1 MKFNKK
7 EIIRLWGNG
16 LPLRVN
22 YKDYKVYKMS
32 YGQYFLEP
40 ANIEVRE
47 TEGFSKDVIWLI
59 NNKDNINILEVDINE

>member
-1 MKFNKK
+1 MWTVSKGNENKRNRGLKMKFNKK

-47 TEGFSKDVIWLI
+47 TE
-59 NNKDNINILEVDINE
+59 